1 VAEENP
7 LTPAATEAA
16 VVAPES
22 EQSATGSNG
31 LARALQELL
40 VAIPPLL
47 VVAVVLFWSD
57 QNGGYEPVLWYPG
70 ALILLG
76 LLVVVGSD
84 RRFRSELRSRRA
96 VALAAITAY
105 AAWSAL
111 SILWA
116 QARADAWDGANRT
129 LLYAT
134 VFAILACWP
143 TGTRV
148 KAVVTAIYAVGVAVL
163 GLVTLQQGV
172 HHPGSLLVGSRLAM
186 PVGYT
191 NGTAALFLIPLWPAL
206 YLAARREVPALARGL
221 LLATAGALLELAVL
235 VQSRGSAIAFPIVLV
250 LFVALTPAR
259 ARVLLSAGAILAVGA
274 ANLPTLLNVYHAS
287 ANGKPVAPA
296 LADAR
301 DRILLSI
308 LVLFVVGSAAALL
321 DRRSRVSP
329 GRARRLEWG
338 IVTLFALATIGGATG
353 SALAVGHPLGRLDS
367 AWHDFKTGNGSYNS
381 SSHFIS
387 TGGTN
392 RWDFWRVA
400 MSQVGKHPALGIG
413 ADNFA
418 VDYVRERRSN
428 EEPLYPHSL
437 EVRILLG
444 TGIVGA
450 ALFTVFLGFGLAAGL
465 RGRSP
470 SFARGLAAAC
480 VAGFAYWF
488 VHGSAD
494 WFWELPA
501 LTSGALLM
509 LGLAAAPDAAK
520 LRPRA
525 GIGGMAA
532 GTLFVGLSGLVA
544 ASFVFP
550 WLSARKVDL
559 ATHDWRS
566 DPAAAYR
573 LLADARR
580 LNPLSDNPD
589 LVAGAIAQRRGE
601 NEQARIEFRQALE
614 RDSADWYANLE
625 LGVLEA
631 MRGRRAAALAYLRR
645 AHELDPREWQITDAA
660 KRIRAGQPV
669 HSQEMN
675 RAFLRRALVYETRAH

>member
-1 VAEENP
+1 VAEENLP
-7 LTPAATEAA
+7 TPAAMTETTAVEPEPSAA
-16 VVAPES
+16 
-22 EQSATGSNG
+22 GSNR
-31 LARALQELL
+31 LAEALRELL
-40 VAIPPLL
+40 VATPPLL
-47 VVAVVLFWSD
+47 VIAVVLFWSD

-84 RRFRSELRSRRA
+84 RRFSLELRSRRT

-148 KAVVTAIYAVGVAVL
+148 KAALAAVYALGVAVL
-163 GLVTLQQGV
+163 GLVTLQRGV
-172 HHPGSLLVGSRLAM
+172 HHPGSLLVSSRLAM
-186 PVGYT
+186 PIGYT
-191 NGTAALFLIPLWPAL
+191 NGTAALFLIPIWPAL

-221 LLATAGALLELAVL
+221 LLATAGALLQLAVL
-235 VQSRGSAIAFPIVLV
+235 VQSRGSAIAFSIVLV
-250 LFVALTPAR
+250 LFVVLTPAR
-259 ARVLLSAGAILAVGA
+259 ARVLLAASAVIIATA
-274 ANLPTLLNVYHAS
+274 ANLPTLLDVYDAS
-287 ANGKPVAPA
+287 ANGRAVAPA
-296 LADAR
+296 LAAAR

-308 LVLFVVGSAAALL
+308 LVLFVVGSVAALL

-329 GRARRLEWG
+329 DRARRLEWG
-338 IVTLFALATIGGATG
+338 IVTLFALAAIGGGTAG
-353 SALAVGHPLGRLDS
+353 ALAVGHPLGRLDN
-367 AWHDFKTGNGSYNS
+367 AWHDFKTGSGSYNT

-400 MSQVGKHPALGIG
+400 MRQVDKHPALGIG

-450 ALFTVFLGFGLAAGL
+450 ALFAVFLGFGLAAGL

-480 VAGFAYWF
+480 VTGFVYWF
-488 VHGSAD
+488 VHGSVD

-501 LTSGALLM
+501 LTSGALLL
-509 LGLAAAPDAAK
+509 LGLAAAPDVS
-520 LRPRA
+520 RPRPPA
-525 GIGGMAA
+525 GIGGVAA
-532 GTLFVGLSGLVA
+532 GALFVGLSGLVA

-566 DPAAAYR
+566 NPAAAYR

-601 NEQARIEFRQALE
+601 DGRARIAFRQALE

-625 LGVLEA
+625 LGVLES
-631 MRGRRAAALAYLRR
+631 MRGRRAVALAYLRR

-669 HSQEMN
+669 QVREMN
-675 RAFLRRALVYETRAH
+675 RSFLRRALVYETQAH